1 MDDIFHVNGLQIIA
15 HANDRQN
22 PKRKLTLKEIES
34 IMKGFFMERRQFL
47 KAAGCLAGLGV
58 SGVSFGKGKKQK
70 RKPNVVFII
79 TDDQKLDSFGFIN
92 KKAMTPNIDRIA
104 KEGVYFSKGYA
115 STSVCT
121 PSRYTCLTGRY
132 ASRSQVGKF
141 INGITDE
148 GQTWVQWNADMAQSE
163 TNIPKVMKA
172 NGYVTGVVG
181 KLHGF
186 EVAGHNKK
194 LNKKSDAHD
203 PEVIKML
210 KEDQK
215 IIAEDLKNH
224 GFDYAARLHRAN
236 LGSTKS
242 LPDEICKHAPEWTA
256 EGALNFI
263 EANKDKP
270 FYLYYATTLL
280 HGPNPLES
288 LKSDPRISEEGFLKQ
303 PPKVMPSRQSVLDR
317 VKKAGI
323 DESLAPA
330 TWLDDSI
337 GAILNKLDELD
348 LTEDT
353 LVIYFNDNAVEGGK
367 GSLYEGGVST
377 PVMIRWPGKIK
388 AGESEELVSNIDFAP
403 TIFGA
408 CGITRPKGMK
418 IDGIDLMPLLAG
430 KTDKTRDS
438 VFCEIGYTR
447 AVVTKEYKYLAFRV
461 PPSRQI
467 SREDNLKIMRAAA
480 KKTPSKQRS
489 LEVNPDGRVTHIH
502 RTPGG
507 DGTELGSGMKHYRK
521 NYFDADQLYD
531 IIKDPRETNNLAN
544 DPRYADVLKD
554 LKAELKKHLDKVPG
568 TFAEFKS

>member
-1 MDDIFHVNGLQIIA
+1 
-15 HANDRQN
+15 
-22 PKRKLTLKEIES
+22 
-34 IMKGFFMERRQFL
+34 MERRQFL
-47 KAAGCLAGLGV
+47 KVSGFLAGFGV
-58 SGVSFGKGKKQK
+58 SGVSFGMAKKQK
-70 RKPNVVFII
+70 RKPNVVIII

-132 ASRSQVGKF
+132 ASRSQVDKF
-141 INGITDE
+141 IKGITDE
-148 GQTWVQWNADMAQSE
+148 GQTWVQWNADVAQSE

-186 EVAGHNKK
+186 EVVGHNKK

-242 LPDEICKHAPEWTA
+242 LPEEICKHAPEWTV

-288 LKSDPRISEEGFLKQ
+288 LKSDPRISEEGFLKE

-323 DESLAPA
+323 SESFAPA

-337 GAILNKLDELD
+337 GAILDKLDELD

-388 AGESEELVSNIDFAP
+388 PAENKELVSNIDFGP

-408 CGITRPKGMK
+408 CGITAPEAMKMDGM
-418 IDGIDLMPLLAG
+418 DLMPLVTG

-438 VFCEIGYTR
+438 IFCEIGYTR
-447 AVVTKEYKYLAFRV
+447 AVVTKEYKYLSFRV

-467 SREDNLKIMRAAA
+467 SREDNLKLMRQAA
-480 KKTPSKQRS
+480 KKTPSKKRS
-489 LEVNPDGRVTHIH
+489 LEVNPEGRVTHIH

-507 DGTELGSGMKHYRK
+507 DGTELSNGLKKYRK
-521 NYFDADQLYD
+521 NYFSGDQLYD
-531 IIKDPRETNNLAN
+531 LVKDPDEKENLAL
-544 DPRYADVLKD
+544 DPEYKSLLNKM
-554 LKAELKKHLDKVPG
+554 KKELKKHLDGVPG

>member
-1 MDDIFHVNGLQIIA
+1 
-15 HANDRQN
+15 
-22 PKRKLTLKEIES
+22 
-34 IMKGFFMERRQFL
+34 
-47 KAAGCLAGLGV
+47 V

-203 PEVIKML
+203 PEVIKMP

-242 LPDEICKHAPEWTA
+242 LPEEICKHAPEWTV

-288 LKSDPRISEEGFLKQ
+288 LKSDPRISEEGFLKE

-323 DESLAPA
+323 SESLAPA

-337 GAILNKLDELD
+337 GAILDKLDELD

-388 AGESEELVSNIDFAP
+388 PAENKELVSNIDFAP

-408 CGITRPKGMK
+408 CGITAPE
-418 IDGIDLMPLLAG
+418 A
-430 KTDKTRDS
+430 
-438 VFCEIGYTR
+438 
-447 AVVTKEYKYLAFRV
+447 
-461 PPSRQI
+461 
-467 SREDNLKIMRAAA
+467 
-480 KKTPSKQRS
+480 
-489 LEVNPDGRVTHIH
+489 
-502 RTPGG
+502 
-507 DGTELGSGMKHYRK
+507 
-521 NYFDADQLYD
+521 
-531 IIKDPRETNNLAN
+531 
-544 DPRYADVLKD
+544 
-554 LKAELKKHLDKVPG
+554 
-568 TFAEFKS
+568 